1 MAGPTYTVVRGIV
14 LRETETQETDKIL
27 TLLTDK
33 LGKVSAIA
41 RGARRKGCKF
51 AASAQSLVWSEWTLY
66 RKKDWFY
73 VHEGET
79 LELFSGLRKDLDAMA
94 LGFYFAELTEA
105 VTTEG
110 EGAGEILRHLLNGLY
125 ALGQLRK
132 PPALV
137 KPAFELRL
145 MCLAGYEPL
154 AGECVCC
161 GAEHPR
167 EPVLDV
173 VQGNTPDRKN
183 EVFAQ
188 ISESRVGRAIRTP
201 EYLYSVY
208 APGLNGGVYGASAEY
223 ADDFLYDLTKDPNE
237 LNNLIHDESYRAVKE
252 MLRARLLDQIEQ
264 AEHTRPVIR
273 DDI

>member
-1 MAGPTYTVVRGIV
+1 MRVAGPTYTVVQGIV

-110 EGAGEILRHLLNGLY
+110 EAAGEILRHLLNGLY

-145 MCLAGYEPL
+145 MCLVGYEPL
-154 AGECVCC
+154 AGECICC
-161 GAEHPR
+161 GAENPR

-173 VQGNTPDRKN
+173 VQGVVRCRSCGGGAKGAAEALCPDSLAALRH
-183 EVFAQ
+183 
-188 ISESRVGRAIRTP
+188 ILYGDPGRI
-201 EYLYSVY
+201 Y
-208 APGLNGGVYGASAEY
+208 AFRLGGKALGRLNAAAERFTLTQLERGFKTLDFYHSLSLPPAYGEKTDY
-223 ADDFLYDLTKDPNE
+223 K
-237 LNNLIHDESYRAVKE
+237 
-252 MLRARLLDQIEQ
+252 M
-264 AEHTRPVIR
+264 
-273 DDI
+273 